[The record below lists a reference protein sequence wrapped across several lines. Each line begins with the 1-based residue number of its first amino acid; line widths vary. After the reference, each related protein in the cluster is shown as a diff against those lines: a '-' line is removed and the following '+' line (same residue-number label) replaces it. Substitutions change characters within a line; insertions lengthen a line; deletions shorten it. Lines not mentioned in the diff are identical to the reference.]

1 MNRVYWDSMIF
12 IYLLEANPHFG
23 ARAQRLHEA
32 MARRGDMLCTSVFT
46 IGEVLT
52 GPRKLKDHAGVKALK
67 TFFGSKE
74 IEILP
79 FSLEAADRYS
89 IIRAETRVRQAD
101 GIHLASAAAAG
112 VDLFITNDDKLGKL
126 SIPGIRY
133 FADLDGKLM
142 G

>member
-32 MARRGDMLCTSVFT
+32 MLRRGDILCTSAFT
-46 IGEVLT
+46 VGEVLT

-67 TFFGSKE
+67 SFFGSNE
-74 IEILP
+74 VEVLP

-112 VDLFITNDDKLGKL
+112 VDLFITNDDKLGIL

-133 FADLDGKLM
+133 FADLDGKLI
-142 G
+142 